1 MTNVKYNS
9 VPHTSLFLT
18 IFCGGEFVSIFCVT
32 KHVHLSH
39 LFKIIMQYN
48 NVFYY

>member
-18 IFCGGEFVSIFCVT
+18 IFRGGEFVSIFCVT
-32 KHVHLSH
+32 KHVHL
-39 LFKIIMQYN
+39 FKIMILLM
-48 NVFYY
+48 